1 MKVDIKFIKIIKKF
15 TQIICGI
22 KKFYMYNQ
30 NLDLLFV
37 VYEGKKMNLKGKDFL
52 TLVDF
57 NKEEIYQLLDLAKRL
72 KQETK
77 IGIEHKVLKDK
88 VLVMIFSKPSL
99 RTRVSFEVG
108 IYQLGGRSI
117 VLKQD
122 EINLGVRETIA
133 DTARTISRYADGVM
147 IRTFAQ
153 ADVVEFA
160 KYATV
165 PVINGLTDS
174 SHPCQVLADLMTVR
188 EKFGELENLKLTYLG
203 DGNNMAHSLLIG
215 CALVGMDVT
224 IGCPEGF
231 NPDENYIKRAEEIA
245 LKSDSKIEIINNPQE
260 AVKNANVIYTDVW
273 ASMGQETEAEKRK
286 ELFKSFQVN
295 SKLLEGASDDVI
307 VLHCLPAHRE
317 EEITEEVLESNAHV
331 IFEQA
336 ENRLHAQ
343 KAIMASIM

>member
-1 MKVDIKFIKIIKKF
+1 
-15 TQIICGI
+15 
-22 KKFYMYNQ
+22 
-30 NLDLLFV
+30 
-37 VYEGKKMNLKGKDFL
+37 MNLKGKDYL
-52 TLVDF
+52 SLLDF
-57 NKEEIYQLLDLAKRL
+57 NTEEVYLLLDIAKRL

-108 IYQLGGRSI
+108 IHQLGGTSI

-133 DTARTISRYADGVM
+133 DTARTLSRYADAVM
-147 IRTFAQ
+147 IRTFAHS
-153 ADVVEFA
+153 DVVEFA
-160 KYATV
+160 KAATI

-174 SHPCQVLADLMTVR
+174 SHPCQILADLLTIR
-188 EKFGELENLKLTYLG
+188 EKFGQLQDLKLTYLG
-203 DGNNMAHSLLIG
+203 DGNNIAHSLLIG

-231 NPDENYIKRAEEIA
+231 NPDEEYVKRAEEIA
-245 LKSDSKIEIINNPQE
+245 IKSGSKIVISNDPVE
-260 AVKNANVIYTDVW
+260 AVKNANVVYTDVW
-273 ASMGQETEAEKRK
+273 ASMGQEAEAEERK
-286 ELFKSFQVN
+286 QIFKAFQVN
-295 SKLLEGASDDVI
+295 AELLEHASEDVI

-317 EEITEEVLESNAHV
+317 EEISEEILEKNSDV

-343 KAIMASIM
+343 KAIMAAIM